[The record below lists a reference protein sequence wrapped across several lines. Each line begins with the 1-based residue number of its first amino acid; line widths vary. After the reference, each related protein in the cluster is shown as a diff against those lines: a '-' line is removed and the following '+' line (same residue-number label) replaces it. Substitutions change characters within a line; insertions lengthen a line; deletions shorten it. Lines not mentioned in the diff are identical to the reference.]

1 MQEWGRSHIST
12 TLPVVSSIVLSLL
25 AALAPA
31 SGQITPD
38 ATLGTERS
46 VVTPNVTIRGIPS
59 DRIDGG
65 ALKGANLFHSFGEF
79 NILEGRGAYFTNP
92 AGIENIFSRVTG
104 TNPSTLLG
112 RLGVLGNASLF
123 LINPNGII
131 FGPNARLDVRGSF
144 FASTASAFN
153 FANGTLF
160 SATNPSPPPLLTINV
175 PIGLQYGGNA
185 GSIQVQQSRLQVP
198 DGKTLA
204 LVGGNV
210 SLNGAGVEA
219 LGGRVELA
227 GVGDASTIGMSV
239 NGSELRLIFPD
250 SVARADVS
258 LTNDAFVEVLAGG
271 GGSIAVHAR
280 NFDLLAGSSLL
291 AGIAPRL
298 GSPNAKAGDIEINAT
313 GEVRID
319 GNSGIVNQVFRGGEG
334 NGGNVNI
341 TARSLK
347 VTNGVQLGTGTDGK
361 GDAGH
366 VNINVGDTVS
376 LDNTSG
382 FLSLVAAGATG
393 KGGTINLATG
403 ALSVTNGGFL
413 NAFTFGNGDAGS
425 ITINARDTVSF
436 DGEDNSGIGSRSASA
451 VGATGVGKSG
461 SVNITTGS
469 LFVTNGAQLTASTRG
484 QGDAGSVTINARDR
498 VFFDGANSNGVSSGA
513 FSQVLERAVGNG
525 GNVNITAGLLK
536 ITNGAELGVSTG
548 GRGNAGSVNILV
560 RDHVSF
566 DGVGSNGRSSG
577 IGSTVG
583 AKGIGNGGNI
593 NITASSLSVTNG
605 ALLSAET
612 RGQGSAG
619 NVNIRVGDRVS
630 FDGVGSQGQP
640 SAAVSFVQSTGVGNG
655 GNITITT
662 GSLAVTNSAQVI
674 ASTAGQG
681 NAGNVTIDARDRVS
695 FDGVSNDGFPSA
707 AFINVEQGAVGNGG
721 DLNITTGS
729 LAVTNGAQLIASTAG
744 QGNAGNVTID
754 ARDRV
759 SFDGASTSLFSD
771 VEQGAIGNGGNIN
784 ITTELLRVSNGAEL
798 LASSAGNGAAGNIA
812 VVADSIRLDNHA
824 SLNADTIGGQ
834 GNINLHSVDL
844 VLRHGSNITT
854 NARGQ
859 EKIGGNIT
867 INTGVLVALEN
878 SDIAADSADFR
889 GGNVNV
895 TPQRIFGTAFRP
907 TRTPNSD
914 ITASGKDSSLNGNVQ
929 INLVGIDPSQGLTN
943 LPTEIADASNQ
954 ITQNCPA
961 AGGQIAENQFI
972 VTGRGGLPDS
982 PREMLSPDA
991 VWTDWRTTTPQ
1002 LAETHPSSVPATVP
1016 NLTTTVPL
1024 VEATGWAINHKGEV
1038 ILTANNSTTSQPQHP
1053 WMNPAVCT
1061 TR

>member
-79 NILEGRGAYFTNP
+79 NILPGRAAYFTNP
-92 AGIENIFSRVTG
+92 VGIENIFSRVTG

-112 RLGVLGNASLF
+112 RIGVLGNANLF

-153 FANGTLF
+153 FANGALF

-185 GSIQVQQSRLQVP
+185 GSIQVQESRLQVP
-198 DGKTLA
+198 NGKTLA

-210 SLNGAGVEA
+210 SLDGAGIRA

-227 GVGDASTIGMSV
+227 GVGDTSTIGMSV
-239 NGSELRLIFPD
+239 NGSELRLVFPD
-250 SVARADVS
+250 SVVRADVS

-280 NFDLLAGSSLL
+280 NFDLLAGGSLL
-291 AGIAPRL
+291 AGIEQSL

-313 GEVRID
+313 GDIRID
-319 GNSGIVNQVFRGGEG
+319 ENSGIVNQVFRGGVG
-334 NGGNVNI
+334 KGGNVNI
-341 TARSLK
+341 TARSLSA
-347 VTNGVQLGTGTDGK
+347 TNGAQLGTGTAGK

-382 FLSLVAAGATG
+382 FLSLVASGATG
-393 KGGTINLATG
+393 KGGTINLTTG
-403 ALSVTNGGFL
+403 TLSVTKGGFL
-413 NAFTFGNGDAGS
+413 NAFTFGNGDAGN
-425 ITINARDTVSF
+425 IIINARDTVSF
-436 DGEDNSGIGSRSASA
+436 DGEDDSGIGSRSAST

-525 GNVNITAGLLK
+525 GNVNITAGSLR
-536 ITNGAELGVSTG
+536 ISNGAELGVNTG

-566 DGVGSNGRSSG
+566 DGVGSNERSSG
-577 IGSTVG
+577 VGSTVG
-583 AKGIGNGGNI
+583 AKGVGNGGNI
-593 NITASSLSVTNG
+593 NITANSLSVTNG

-640 SAAVSFVQSTGVGNG
+640 SAAVSLVQSTGVGNG
-655 GNITITT
+655 GNINITT
-662 GSLAVTNSAQVI
+662 GSLAVTNSAQLI

-681 NAGNVTIDARDRVS
+681 NAGNVTIYARDRVS
-695 FDGVSNDGFPSA
+695 FDGVINDGFPSA

-721 DLNITTGS
+721 ELNITTGS

-744 QGNAGNVTID
+744 QGNAGNVTIY

-759 SFDGASTSLFSD
+759 FFDGASTSLFSD

-784 ITTELLRVSNGAEL
+784 ITTELLRVTNGAEL
-798 LASSAGNGAAGNIA
+798 LASSAGNGAAGNLT
-812 VVADSIRLDNHA
+812 VFADSIRLDNQA

-859 EKIGGNIT
+859 GKIGGNIT

-895 TPQRIFGTAFRP
+895 TAQRIFGTAFRP

-943 LPTEIADASNQ
+943 LPTEVINASNQ
-954 ITQNCPA
+954 ITQNCPT
-961 AGGQIAENQFI
+961 AGGQIAQNQFI
-972 VTGRGGLPDS
+972 VTGRGGMPDNPS
-982 PREMLSPDA
+982 EILSPDA
-991 VWTDWRTTTPQ
+991 VWTDWRSTPQ
-1002 LAETHPSSVPATVP
+1002 LGGTHPSSVPATVP
-1016 NLTTTVPL
+1016 NPATTVPP
-1024 VEATGWAINHKGEV
+1024 VEATGWLINNKGEV
-1038 ILTANNSTTSQPQHP
+1038 ILTANNSTTSQPQHS

-1061 TR
+1061 AP